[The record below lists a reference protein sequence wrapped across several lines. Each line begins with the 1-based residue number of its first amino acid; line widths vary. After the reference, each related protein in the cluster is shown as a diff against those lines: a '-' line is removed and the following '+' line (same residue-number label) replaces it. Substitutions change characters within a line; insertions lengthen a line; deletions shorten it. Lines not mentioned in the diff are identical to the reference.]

1 MTDPRIR
8 RLVPVVVVVLIVVV
22 GLAFV
27 VAGHW
32 LRGAALLGAAAG
44 VGAILRLCIP
54 ERAIGPLRVRG
65 RIFDVAFLGALAVLF
80 VLASTVGIS

>member
-22 GLAFV
+22 GLVFV
-27 VAGHW
+27 ATGHW
-32 LRGAALLGAAAG
+32 LRGAAVLGAAAG
-44 VGAILRLCIP
+44 VGAILRLCVP

-65 RIFDVAFLGALAVLF
+65 RIFDVLFLGVLALLF
-80 VLASTVGIS
+80 TLASTVGVS